1 MSRRTV
7 LIPVDG
13 SEHSEKAF
21 DYAYDYYGEWRA
33 EADKQRTKGKVL
45 LHHFGATCKQ
55 KGIEHRLI
63 LKDERPDHTIINVAN
78 EEKADLIV
86 IGARGLGTLRRTVLG
101 SVSDFVVHHSP
112 VAVTVVPPEAW
123 RHHYPH
129 QHTGSLEEL
138 EKRER
143 TKTC

>member
-1 MSRRTV
+1 M
-7 LIPVDG
+7 
-13 SEHSEKAF
+13 
-21 DYAYDYYGEWRA
+21 
-33 EADKQRTKGKVL
+33 
-45 LHHFGATCKQ
+45 
-55 KGIEHRLI
+55 I
-63 LKDERPDHTIINVAN
+63 LKDERPDHTIIKVAN

-86 IGARGLGTLRRTVLG
+86 IGARGIGTLRRTVLG

-112 VAVTVVPPEAW
+112 IPVTVVPPEAW

-129 QHTGSLEEL
+129 QHIGSVEEL